1 MAEKVL
7 LVDDEEQVLHG
18 YHRVLHRRFELEV
31 AMGGL
36 QALQAMEQH
45 GPFAVLVADM
55 RMPGMSGLDLLQS
68 AQALS
73 PDTTRIMLTGNLDLQ
88 TAMDAINHGQVFRF
102 LTKPCT
108 PEHLTEAIQAGL
120 RQHQLVVAEQELL
133 QHTLMGSLQVFTDL
147 LSGLDPEYYGRGRVL
162 RERAVLLAR
171 ALRFEPEWDLETAAL
186 LLPLGRLTL
195 PPEFLARLKSGAP
208 LDLRDRTRLE
218 RVPESGA
225 QLLAGIPR
233 LGEVARMI
241 RYHAKGYDG
250 SGSPDDGVRGEAL
263 PMGARILKVLHD
275 FTELELKRMSRRVS
289 LEELALHEARYDR
302 RVLQALYAQFG
313 TPAATRVPGERRCA
327 VEDLGEGMV
336 LAHSL
341 ATRTGRVVLCAGV
354 RLGPAH
360 LMLLRDVA
368 DILDVQEPVV
378 VMDQD

>member
-208 LDLRDRTRLE
+208 LDLRDRTR
-218 RVPESGA
+218 P
-225 QLLAGIPR
+225 
-233 LGEVARMI
+233 
-241 RYHAKGYDG
+241 
-250 SGSPDDGVRGEAL
+250 
-263 PMGARILKVLHD
+263 
-275 FTELELKRMSRRVS
+275 
-289 LEELALHEARYDR
+289 
-302 RVLQALYAQFG
+302 
-313 TPAATRVPGERRCA
+313 
-327 VEDLGEGMV
+327 
-336 LAHSL
+336 
-341 ATRTGRVVLCAGV
+341 
-354 RLGPAH
+354 
-360 LMLLRDVA
+360 
-368 DILDVQEPVV
+368 
-378 VMDQD
+378 

>member
-1 MAEKVL
+1 
-7 LVDDEEQVLHG
+7 
-18 YHRVLHRRFELEV
+18 
-31 AMGGL
+31 
-36 QALQAMEQH
+36 
-45 GPFAVLVADM
+45 
-55 RMPGMSGLDLLQS
+55 
-68 AQALS
+68 
-73 PDTTRIMLTGNLDLQ
+73 
-88 TAMDAINHGQVFRF
+88 
-102 LTKPCT
+102 
-108 PEHLTEAIQAGL
+108 
-120 RQHQLVVAEQELL
+120 
-133 QHTLMGSLQVFTDL
+133 
-147 LSGLDPEYYGRGRVL
+147 
-162 RERAVLLAR
+162 
-171 ALRFEPEWDLETAAL
+171 
-186 LLPLGRLTL
+186 
-195 PPEFLARLKSGAP
+195 
-208 LDLRDRTRLE
+208 
-218 RVPESGA
+218 VPESGA

>member
-18 YHRVLHRRFELEV
+18 YHRVLRGRFELEV

-36 QALQAMEQH
+36 QALQAMEHH

-68 AQALS
+68 AQELS

-147 LSGLDPEYYGRGRVL
+147 LSGLDPEYYGRGRML

-171 ALRFEPEWDLETAAL
+171 ALHFEPEWDLETAAL
-186 LLPLGRLTL
+186 LLPIGRLTL

-208 LDLRDRTRLE
+208 LDLRDRARLE
-218 RVPESGA
+218 RVPETGA

-233 LGEVARMI
+233 LAEVARMI
-241 RYHAKGYDG
+241 RYHTKGYDG
-250 SGSPDDGVRGEAL
+250 SGGPDDGVQGEAL

-275 FTELELKRMSRRVS
+275 FTELELKRLSRKVA
-289 LEELALHEARYDR
+289 LEEMALHEARYDR

-313 TPAATRVPGERRCA
+313 TPAATRVPGEWRCA
-327 VEDLGEGMV
+327 VEDLREGMV
-336 LAHSL
+336 LARNL
-341 ATRTGRVVLCAGV
+341 ATRSGRPVLCAGV

-378 VMDQD
+378 VVQD